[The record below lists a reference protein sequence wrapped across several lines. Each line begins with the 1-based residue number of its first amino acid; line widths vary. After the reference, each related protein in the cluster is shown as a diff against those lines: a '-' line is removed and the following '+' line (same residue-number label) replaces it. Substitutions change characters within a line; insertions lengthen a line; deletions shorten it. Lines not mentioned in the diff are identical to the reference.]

1 MPVVQADLLYPAV
14 PPRRS
19 LMLPVSHGHVLQVQ
33 DSGNPDGM
41 CALVLH
47 GGPGS
52 GLSPL
57 LQRFFDP
64 ARFRIIG
71 IDQRGAGRSQPR
83 GSTAHNTTAELLED
97 LRRVRAHLGI
107 ARWLVVGGSWGATLA
122 LAHALDE
129 PDAVAALLLR
139 AVFVPSAEDIAA
151 FFQDTAGRASA
162 AWTRFAAVALASER
176 DDMLG
181 FLHRCLQ
188 ADPAQGIGER
198 RRELALAWWHW
209 ERAMTGAS
217 AAPTVAEPAGVEPAV
232 ADPAAATEPAG
243 EALAALVD
251 RYRVQSHYLLHR
263 CWLDAPPLLDRL
275 HALPRV
281 PTLLLH
287 ARDDRICPA
296 QGAQAVHAR
305 IAHSR
310 LQWVDGGG
318 HDPAAPA
325 MASAMLTALD
335 GYARHGHFGDVD
347 LT

>member
-1 MPVVQADLLYPAV
+1 MPVVQADLLYPAA

-33 DSGNPDGM
+33 DSGNPHGM
-41 CALVLH
+41 CALLLH

-64 ARFRIIG
+64 ARFRILG

-83 GSTAHNTTAELLED
+83 GSTAHNTTAELLAD
-97 LRRVRAHLGI
+97 LRHVRAHLGI
-107 ARWLVVGGSWGATLA
+107 ARWVVVGGSWGATLA

-129 PDAVAALLLR
+129 PEAVAALLLR
-139 AVFVPSAEDIAA
+139 AVFVPRADDIAA
-151 FFQDTAGRASA
+151 FFQDTAGHAGA
-162 AWTRFAAVALASER
+162 AWMRFAAVAPASER
-176 DDMLG
+176 HDMLG
-181 FLHRCLQ
+181 FLHRQLSVGP
-188 ADPAQGIGER
+188 ADGTSDRQRA
-198 RRELALAWWHW
+198 LALAWWRW

-217 AAPTVAEPAGVEPAV
+217 AAP
-232 ADPAAATEPAG
+232 AAAEPAG
-243 EALAALVD
+243 EALSALVD
-251 RYRVQSHYLLHR
+251 RYRVQSHYLVHR

-287 ARDDRICPA
+287 ARDDRVCPP
-296 QGAQAVHAR
+296 QMAQAVHAR

-318 HDPAAPA
+318 HDPAAPE
-325 MASAMLTALD
+325 MASAMVAALD
-335 GYARHGHFGDVD
+335 GYAQHGHFGDAGQ
-347 LT
+347 T

>member
-1 MPVVQADLLYPAV
+1 MPFVQADPLYPAT

-19 LMLPVSHGHVLQVQ
+19 LMLPVSHGHFLQVQ
-33 DSGNPDGM
+33 DSGKPDGV

-97 LRRVRAHLGI
+97 LRRVREHLGI
-107 ARWLVVGGSWGATLA
+107 ARWIVVGGSWGATLA

-129 PDAVAALLLR
+129 PEAVAALLLR
-139 AVFVPSAEDIAA
+139 AVFVPRADDIAA
-151 FFQDTAGRASA
+151 FFQDTAGHARA
-162 AWTRFAAVALASER
+162 AWARFAAVAPASER
-176 DDMLG
+176 HDMLA
-181 FLHRCLQ
+181 FVHRQLSVGP
-188 ADPAQGIGER
+188 ADGTSDRQRALE
-198 RRELALAWWHW
+198 LAWWHW
-209 ERAMTGAS
+209 ERAMTGPS
-217 AAPTVAEPAGVEPAV
+217 AAPAAAEP
-232 ADPAAATEPAG
+232 TG

-251 RYRVQSHYLLHR
+251 RYRVQSHYLVHR

-287 ARDDRICPA
+287 ARDDHVCPPHT
-296 QGAQAVHAR
+296 AQAVHAR

-310 LQWVDGGG
+310 LQWVDGAG

-325 MASAMLTALD
+325 MATAMVAALD
-335 GYARHGHFGDVD
+335 GYAQHGHFGDAAQP
-347 LT
+347 